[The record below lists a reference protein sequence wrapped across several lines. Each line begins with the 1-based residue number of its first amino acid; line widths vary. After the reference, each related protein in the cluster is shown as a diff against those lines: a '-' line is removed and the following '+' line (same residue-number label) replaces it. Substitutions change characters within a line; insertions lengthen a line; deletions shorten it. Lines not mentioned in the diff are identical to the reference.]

1 MQFSGYELLRMRLPG
16 TGVKLAMAAAHFHGF
31 GVARQGP
38 WVTSVNKLENGTLWR
53 MCPLTL
59 ARRHARD
66 RASEVSKHQGL
77 RETSEVAELALLKP
91 L

>member
-1 MQFSGYELLRMRLPG
+1 
-16 TGVKLAMAAAHFHGF
+16 VKIALAAAHFHGF

-59 ARRHARD
+59 APFQIEPLR
-66 RASEVSKHQGL
+66 SPSSKVSKTL
-77 RETSEVAELALLKP
+77 DVAKLALVKP

>member
-1 MQFSGYELLRMRLPG
+1 LGTYTTTFVYQGRFKKDSCSGYRVSNEVVLG
-16 TGVKLAMAAAHFHGF
+16 
-31 GVARQGP
+31 
-38 WVTSVNKLENGTLWR
+38 TSVNKLENGTLWR

-59 ARRHARD
+59 ARRYARD
-66 RASEVSKHQGL
+66 RASEVSETLVL